1 MRVVP
6 NAVVAAFLAV
16 SLSACGAGEPQTDEI
31 RENSQPGGVI
41 VSSTSGEA
49 RQYFADGMR
58 EWDYN
63 RVPEAHANFKQAS
76 SVDPGFTL
84 AYIYAAETAQKAA
97 EQSALRAEATRASAN
112 ASEYERLIA
121 QAMERRWKNDAQGA
135 LQLLQSLTEKYADNA
150 RAWELRAF
158 VLGEEAFFEES
169 RASYEKAIAADS
181 LHPSYYM
188 YLAASLTFNQP
199 TDFARAESLLKKAIE
214 LEPNESY
221 IHDLLGDTYRMTGRL
236 ELAAAE
242 YTKAAELD
250 PTAGG
255 PLQQRGHVNA
265 LMGRSAEARADYDA
279 SVATAKGNFK
289 IGYGLYRPFVHL
301 LEGNARAA
309 ITEQEALYKS
319 IESSDAEEP
328 DGLRALIL
336 ADMVLIASHNRMLD
350 VLDRV
355 EKLRAEV
362 RARRIAQ
369 INTPEFREQEARQ
382 VELESGFAAAYRG
395 NFAKAE
401 QHAENYRKLR
411 ESEIG
416 ANKLWPYYN
425 LRGTIAFLQGRNDE
439 AIKLLAQSNPNNIY
453 LTYLTAVAHERAG
466 RKAEAKAE
474 YEKVVKHNFLP
485 AALALVRRE
494 AEAKVKAL

>member
-6 NAVVAAFLAV
+6 NAVVGVFLAV
-16 SLSACGAGEPQTDEI
+16 SLSACGAGEPQTDEV
-31 RENSQPGGVI
+31 RENSQPGGLI

-63 RVPEAHANFKQAS
+63 RVPEAHANFKQAA

-84 AYIYAAETAQKAA
+84 AYVYAAATAQNTA
-97 EQSALRAEATRASAN
+97 EQSALRAEATKVSAN
-112 ASEYERLIA
+112 ASEYERLLA
-121 QAMERRWKNDAQGA
+121 QAMEHSWKNDAQGA
-135 LQLLQSLTEKYADNA
+135 LQLLQSVTEKYPDNA
-150 RAWELRAF
+150 RGWELRAF
-158 VLGEEAFFEES
+158 LLGEEAFFKES
-169 RASYEKAIAADS
+169 REAYEKAIAADS
-181 LHPSYYM
+181 THPSYYM
-188 YLAASLTFNQP
+188 YLAESLTFNQP
-199 TDFARAESLLKKAIE
+199 TDFARAESLLKKAIQ

-279 SVATAKGNFK
+279 SVALAKGNFK
-289 IGYGLYRPFVHL
+289 FGYGQYRPFVHL

-309 ITEQEALYKS
+309 VAEQDALYKS
-319 IESSDAEEP
+319 IEGSDAEEP
-328 DGLRALIL
+328 DGMRALIL
-336 ADMVLIASHNRMLD
+336 ADMALIASHHRMLD

-369 INTPEFREQEARQ
+369 VNTPEFREQEARQ
-382 VELESGFAAAYRG
+382 VELEAGFAAAYHG
-395 NFAKAE
+395 NFARAE

-411 ESEIG
+411 ESDIG

-425 LRGTIAFLQGRNDE
+425 LRGTIALLQERNDD
-439 AIKLLAQSNPNNIY
+439 AVKLLAQSNPNNIY

-474 YEKVVKHNFLP
+474 YEKVVRHNFLP